1 MRLTGGQ
8 MIADYLISEG
18 VEYVFAVPGHGNTA
32 LLDAFV
38 DRKGEITSYPR
49 CTSRAPP
56 TWPTATTEPAEDRR
70 RLHVHRAGRHEHA
83 HRGGDRVR

>member
-1 MRLTGGQ
+1 

-38 DRKGEITSYPR
+38 DAHERWSPTFRILNARPAASTSTPD
-49 CTSRAPP
+49 PP
-56 TWPTATTEPAEDRR
+56 EAMP
-70 RLHVHRAGRHEHA
+70 
-83 HRGGDRVR
+83 

>member
-8 MIADYLISEG
+8 MIVDYLISEG

-38 DRKGEITSYPR
+38 DRREASLRWQRPKPFR
-49 CTSRAPP
+49 C
-56 TWPTATTEPAEDRR
+56 
-70 RLHVHRAGRHEHA
+70 
-83 HRGGDRVR
+83 